1 MTVKLSLEDGTAG
14 SFSAGR
20 QLCASFGSP
29 GRAGYNVNATLPT
42 FRQPFL
48 EKHPSFTYMLSLERW
63 MRMHT
68 MTAPRS
74 CRHLQ
79 CTRMDNGDDAGAV
92 TLGIRQASGMSHP
105 MSNFTSSMGVR

>member
-1 MTVKLSLEDGTAG
+1 
-14 SFSAGR
+14 
-20 QLCASFGSP
+20 
-29 GRAGYNVNATLPT
+29 
-42 FRQPFL
+42 
-48 EKHPSFTYMLSLERW
+48 

>member
-1 MTVKLSLEDGTAG
+1 
-14 SFSAGR
+14 
-20 QLCASFGSP
+20 
-29 GRAGYNVNATLPT
+29 
-42 FRQPFL
+42 
-48 EKHPSFTYMLSLERW
+48 

-74 CRHLQ
+74 CGHLQ

-105 MSNFTSSMGVR
+105 MSNFTSSMGVRETRTARAIPRAQRESLGPAGVLLRSRNAAAISHAVVIIIIIPAIA